1 MTGYSGTPLARK
13 LGVKPGHVLAL
24 IDAPAGWAVP
34 DLPGGVDVRT
44 GGDGPADVLIILF
57 VDRLADLDL
66 TAPGRRIFPAGMVW
80 VAWPRRAGGH
90 TSDITDN
97 DVRGHALSLGLVD
110 VKVAA
115 LDTDWSGL
123 KVVWRK
129 ENRGEKPPA

>member
-1 MTGYSGTPLARK
+1 MSGYSGTPLVKK

-24 IDAPAGWAVP
+24 VDVPAGWAVP
-34 DLPGGVDVRT
+34 ELPDGVDVRT
-44 GGDGPADVLIILF
+44 DDGSADVVIVFLS
-57 VDRLADLDL
+57 RLAALDL
-66 TAPGRRIFPAGMVW
+66 TELRQRIFPAGMIW

-97 DVRGHALSLGLVD
+97 DVREHALGLGLVD

-115 LDTDWSGL
+115 LDDDWSGL

-129 ENRGEKPPA
+129 ENRGVR

>member
-1 MTGYSGTPLARK
+1 MSGYSGTPLARK

-24 IDAPAGWAVP
+24 VDAPAGWAVP
-34 DLPGGVDVRT
+34 ELPDGVDVRT
-44 GGDGPADVLIILF
+44 DAGSADVVILF
-57 VDRLADLDL
+57 LSRLADLDL
-66 TAPGRRIFPAGMVW
+66 TELRQRIFPAGMIW

-97 DVRGHALSLGLVD
+97 DVRAHALGLGLVD

-115 LDTDWSGL
+115 LDDDWSGL

-129 ENRGEKPPA
+129 ENR